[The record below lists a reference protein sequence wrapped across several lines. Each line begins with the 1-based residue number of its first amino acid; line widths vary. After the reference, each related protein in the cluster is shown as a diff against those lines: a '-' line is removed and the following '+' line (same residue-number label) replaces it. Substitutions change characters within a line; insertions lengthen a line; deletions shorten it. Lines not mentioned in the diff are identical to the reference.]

1 VIREATEADIPA
13 LLETLTAFHAASNNH
28 VALCL
33 DTLETTLR
41 NLIAS
46 PDGVVLMTDKGSAT
60 GGLLHSSWFNAG
72 HRTGAELFWWAPAG
86 DGLALFNALEDWAI
100 SNGAQSFG
108 MAALEALRP
117 DAVGA
122 VYRRRGYRPVEH
134 SYVKVF

>member
-1 VIREATEADIPA
+1 MIYEATEADIPA
-13 LLETLTAFHAASNNH
+13 LIEVGKAFHAASNNH
-28 VALCL
+28 IPLCL

-60 GGLLHSSWFNAG
+60 GALLHPAWFNAA
-72 HRTGAELFWWAPAG
+72 HRTGMELFWWAPAG
-86 DGLALFNALEDWAI
+86 DGLALFEVLEEWARA
-100 SNGAQSFG
+100 NDAGSFG
-108 MAALEALRP
+108 MVALEALRP

-122 VYRRRGYRPVEH
+122 LYRRRGYRPVEH